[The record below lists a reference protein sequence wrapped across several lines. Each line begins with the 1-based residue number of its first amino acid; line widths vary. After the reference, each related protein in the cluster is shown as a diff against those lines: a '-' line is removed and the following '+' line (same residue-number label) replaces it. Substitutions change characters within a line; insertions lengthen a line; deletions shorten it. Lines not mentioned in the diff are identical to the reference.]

1 MASLRRQQAAGCR
14 GMVGRG
20 YSVGVGCVGDPAE
33 DGGTVP
39 LRPSAPVGSLVV
51 ARELAPAGSRSDPNR
66 FTACLRQVAVTGFG
80 AAAQPSGSK
89 LPRHASPPVLVCTC
103 LSPSLLASTRQSYPL
118 RCFCLA
124 PAPL

>member
-89 LPRHASPPVLVCTC
+89 LPRHASPSPYLYAHVYPRASSLQLV
-103 LSPSLLASTRQSYPL
+103 SLIPFDVSV
-118 RCFCLA
+118 
-124 PAPL
+124 